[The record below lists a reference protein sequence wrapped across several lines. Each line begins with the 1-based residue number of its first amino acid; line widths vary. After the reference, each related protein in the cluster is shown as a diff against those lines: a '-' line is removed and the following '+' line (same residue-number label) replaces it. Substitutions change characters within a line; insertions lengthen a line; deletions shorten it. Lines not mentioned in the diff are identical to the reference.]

1 MAKTEDVFAKLAELE
16 KLRRLGI
23 RALLKEGRAIDRRL
37 VKLGYAGVTS
47 TPRKSGRRKCRI
59 CGKTGHNARTCPL
72 KGKKT

>member
-16 KLRRLGI
+16 KLRKQGI

-37 VKLGYAGVTS
+37 AKLGYTGATS